1 MMYFLWISLATT
13 ILEESI
19 SNTNTPTNNKKD
31 TCSRQQLEG
40 KKDRSCLSKETWKRS
55 QIWMIK
61 IGEYS
66 NVDVEMEITPNIS
79 EDLSGYNK
87 SSLRS
92 WKRIMRNSNN
102 QSSPDIQNNYVH
114 LTKCP
119 SVVPSPLQS
128 PAHKKTSY

>member
-40 KKDRSCLSKETWKRS
+40 KNDRSCLSKETWKRS

-61 IGEYS
+61 IGGYS

-79 EDLSGYNK
+79 EDFSAITNHLFDHGNVSCIIPTINHLLIYK
-87 SSLRS
+87 
-92 WKRIMRNSNN
+92 ITMF
-102 QSSPDIQNNYVH
+102 IQPNAH
-114 LTKCP
+114 L
-119 SVVPSPLQS
+119 
-128 PAHKKTSY
+128 